1 MKGWDDGLEVVG
13 MAELVDKSL
22 TPLGFLHDSLLV
34 ILTKRAREL
43 VIVHGWSILSLAPE
57 SGHLDWVNDLEDSL
71 LSVNP
76 VDVVTIGL
84 GLQQELLHEL
94 PEMNVGARS
103 GSRSWRL
110 VTRLRF
116 LLLIIILLLHVLHT
130 KVAAAGWSWSH
141 WRCWWCC
148 WMRIGWWRHAWL
160 RLGSHILRC
169 LLLLLLL
176 SVVAVQ
182 HLQHVSDVS
191 VVVVRAG
198 GSVSG
203 LRPVLLVRWR
213 RIVVPGVGV
222 AGVVGAPDVELSEQ
236 ILSVSVSVATGQAVL
251 EVSLV
256 HLHQRGTV
264 HHVPV
269 IQIQQRHGN
278 WELLESQQQPG
289 LGGLSTPISRI

>member
-1 MKGWDDGLEVVG
+1 MLCYVMSPIIHLMIALQKSIFSENIQN
-13 MAELVDKSL
+13 LVMMD
-22 TPLGFLHDSLLV
+22 PINPV
-34 ILTKRAREL
+34 MRITKR
-43 VIVHGWSILSLAPE
+43 
-57 SGHLDWVNDLEDSL
+57 
-71 LSVNP
+71 
-76 VDVVTIGL
+76 DVLT
-84 GLQQELLHEL
+84 
-94 PEMNVGARS
+94 
-103 GSRSWRL
+103 
-110 VTRLRF
+110 
-116 LLLIIILLLHVLHT
+116 ILLLHVLHT
-130 KVAAAGWSWSH
+130 KVTAAGGSWSH

-148 WMRIGWWRHAWL
+148 WMRVGWWRHVWL
-160 RLGSHILRC
+160 RLGSHKLRSLL

-176 SVVAVQ
+176 SGVAVQ

-213 RIVVPGVGV
+213 RIVFPGVGV
-222 AGVVGAPDVELSEQ
+222 AGVVGAPDVELSEE
-236 ILSVSVSVATGQAVL
+236 ILSVSVSVTTRQAVL
-251 EVSLV
+251 EVGLV

-269 IQIQQRHGN
+269 IQIQQRHWN